1 MKVFVAPAV
10 AVIAALAGMS
20 ASGAISM
27 PSVSSVVPASVP
39 QGASGVSMTLAG
51 VDFRTG
57 ATVVVGQG
65 IAASSTVIDSAT
77 QLRTNLA
84 VPAFATGPV
93 DVTVKNTDGGV
104 AVCRG
109 CLNITVGPK
118 VSTTAVGA
126 STTTPRPVAPGTWI
140 PTFAD
145 EFSGT
150 TLNASK
156 WATKSFAESDGQ
168 QGNAGG
174 NQQLEWNQPQNCSV
188 GGGALTITARPD
200 NITSPSGHH
209 YSWSSCLITSTPSY
223 AFRYGFI
230 EERAMLP
237 SQGGFWPALWTWQIP
252 SIHEHIET
260 DAYEYY
266 SSDRTRLY
274 LTQHSGFL
282 GACQY
287 TLPFDPATSFHTYGV
302 DIEPGGTTWY
312 VDGVSVCMVAGTS
325 TGMANIISDLFVH
338 SLRPPAA
345 GTVERK
351 RVDYIR
357 AWRRTPPRLSKAS
370 PNATVT
376 LTGFDLAP
384 GATAWILGVTVTQTT
399 VLSAKQLRFRATVAP
414 WAKPGL
420 HAVVVTNPDGGRH
433 VCWGCIALGP

>member
-1 MKVFVAPAV
+1 
-10 AVIAALAGMS
+10 
-20 ASGAISM
+20 
-27 PSVSSVVPASVP
+27 
-39 QGASGVSMTLAG
+39 VSMTLAG
-51 VDFRTG
+51 LDFRTG
-57 ATVVVGQG
+57 ATVAIGQG
-65 IAASSTVIDSAT
+65 IRVTSTVIDSAR
-77 QLRTNLA
+77 QVRTDIK
-84 VPAFATGPV
+84 VPAFATGSV

-104 AVCRG
+104 TVCRG
-109 CLNITVGPK
+109 CLKITVGPK

-150 TLNASK
+150 TLNTNK
-156 WATKSFAESDGQ
+156 WATKSYAESDGQ

-174 NQQLEWNQPQNCSV
+174 NQQLEWNQRQNCSV
-188 GGGALTITARPD
+188 GGGALTITAHPD

-230 EERAMLP
+230 EERAKLP
-237 SQGGFWPALWTWQIP
+237 SLGGFWPALWTWQVPGID
-252 SIHEHIET
+252 EHIET

-274 LTQHSGFL
+274 LTQYSRIL
-282 GACQY
+282 GTCHY

-302 DIEPGGTTWY
+302 DVEPGGTTWY

-345 GTVERK
+345 GSVERK

-357 AWRRTPPRLSKAS
+357 AWRRATPRLSKAS
-370 PNATVT
+370 PDATVT
-376 LTGFDLAP
+376 LTGFNLAP
-384 GATAWILGVTVTQTT
+384 GATAWIRGVTVTQTT
-399 VLSAKQLRFRATVAP
+399 VLSGKQLRFRATVAP
-414 WAKPGL
+414 KAALGSR
-420 HAVVVTNPDGGRH
+420 AVIVTNPDGGRH
-433 VCWGCIALGP
+433 VCYECIALGA